1 MWETIRADLC
11 VIGGGSGGLTVAA
24 GAAQMGAAVVLIEK
38 GRMGGDCLN
47 TGCVPSK
54 SLIAAAEAAEVMR
67 SAARFGIKPVEPQVN
82 FAAVSRHIH
91 DVIATIA
98 PHDSVER
105 FEGLGVKVILGEAKF
120 EKPDLLTA
128 NRQTIRA
135 RRFVIATGSR
145 AAIPAIPGLDKVP
158 YLTNE
163 TVFDLDRLPSKLI
176 VVGGGPV
183 GCELGQAFR
192 RLGSEVTIVELGE
205 ILPKDD
211 PELSDVVRRRL
222 IREGID
228 IRENARVGRV
238 ERLNVGI
245 VAYVEHGRGSEALS
259 ASHLLIATGR
269 APNVEGLGLKEARVD
284 HTVRGITVDSRLRT
298 TNKRI
303 FAIGDVTGGLQFTHM
318 AGYHGGIVVRNAVF
332 KLPAK
337 VSTRAIPW
345 VTYTDP
351 ELAHVGLTERKARE
365 AGRKVTV
372 LKSSFSANDR
382 ARTARNDEGHIK
394 VTVGGKGRILGAS
407 IVGQHAGELILP
419 WVLAINEGLPI
430 RAMASVVAPYPT
442 LSEISKAAAGSYYTP
457 SLYSPGTRRIVRLLQ
472 KLR

>member
-1 MWETIRADLC
+1 M
-11 VIGGGSGGLTVAA
+11 
-24 GAAQMGAAVVLIEK
+24 
-38 GRMGGDCLN
+38 
-47 TGCVPSK
+47 
-54 SLIAAAEAAEVMR
+54 
-67 SAARFGIKPVEPQVN
+67 
-82 FAAVSRHIH
+82 
-91 DVIATIA
+91 
-98 PHDSVER
+98 
-105 FEGLGVKVILGEAKF
+105 
-120 EKPDLLTA
+120 
-128 NRQTIRA
+128 
-135 RRFVIATGSR
+135 
-145 AAIPAIPGLDKVP
+145 
-158 YLTNE
+158 
-163 TVFDLDRLPSKLI
+163 
-176 VVGGGPV
+176 
-183 GCELGQAFR
+183 
-192 RLGSEVTIVELGE
+192 
-205 ILPKDD
+205 
-211 PELSDVVRRRL
+211 RRRL

-238 ERLNVGI
+238 ERLNDGI

-269 APNVEGLGLKEARVD
+269 APNVEGLGLKEARID

-303 FAIGDVTGGLQFTHM
+303 FAIGDVTDGLQFTHM

-337 VSTRAIPW
+337 VSTRTIPW

-351 ELAHVGLTERKARE
+351 ELAHVGLTERNARE

-407 IVGQHAGELILP
+407 IVGHHAGELILP

-457 SLYSPGTRRIVRLLQ
+457 SLYSAGTRRIVRLLQ